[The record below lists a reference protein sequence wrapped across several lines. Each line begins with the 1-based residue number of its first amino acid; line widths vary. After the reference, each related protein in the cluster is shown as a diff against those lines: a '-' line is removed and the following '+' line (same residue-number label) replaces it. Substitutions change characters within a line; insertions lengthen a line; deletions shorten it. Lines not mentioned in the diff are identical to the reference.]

1 MTPPAVSEDPSRQ
14 TDSDA
19 APTRVLRIF
28 DTTLRDGEQSPG
40 ASLNVDEKVKIAH
53 QLQSLGVD
61 IIEAGFPITSQGDFD
76 AVRRIGAELTDPVVC
91 GLARC
96 VDADIDRAAEALEG
110 ADKPRIHVFCA
121 TSKIHLEHKFRKP
134 FEQIVDM
141 ARRGVERARKHVDNV
156 EFSPEDGSRT
166 GIDELETITRVAVEA
181 GATTVNIPDTVGY
194 ATPAEYGAIFSEL
207 RRRIPELDRDGV
219 VLSSHCHNDLGL
231 AVANSL
237 AAAMHG
243 AGQVECTVNG
253 IGERAGNAALEEIV
267 MALRT
272 RADAYAG
279 LATAIR
285 VKELYRTSRM
295 VSNLTGLS
303 VQRNKAVIGANAFAH
318 EAGIHQDGVLKNRD
332 TYEIMDP
339 RDIGVPE
346 SQLVL
351 GKHSGRH
358 ALADRVKGLGYTVDD
373 TQLEKVYERFKAL
386 ADRKKDVYDEDIEA
400 LVDQELDAEASQWG
414 LGPFK
419 VTSGSDETALA
430 LVELVDSS
438 GERRREAA
446 YGDGPIDAC
455 FTAIQ
460 MITGIV
466 ATLEDYSTRAVTRGK
481 DAQGEAQVV
490 LIHHGR
496 TVRGRGVSTDVIEAA
511 VLAYLSAMNRIR
523 TAEARKVAATTLD
536 GPGVDAEAEL
546 GQAAQNGAAQDP
558 PAPGTGP

>member
-1 MTPPAVSEDPSRQ
+1 MIQPDPPSQ
-14 TDSDA
+14 
-19 APTRVLRIF
+19 APRVLRIF

-40 ASLNVDEKVKIAH
+40 ASLNVDEKIKIAR
-53 QLQSLGVD
+53 QLEALGVD

-76 AVRRIGAELTDPVVC
+76 AVQQIGAELTEPVVC

-96 VDADIDRAAEALEG
+96 VDGDIDRAAKALET
-110 ADKPRIHVFCA
+110 AKKPRIHVFCA

-134 FEQIVDM
+134 FEQIVEM
-141 ARRGVERARKHVDNV
+141 ARRGVERARQYVDNV

-166 GIDELETITRVAVEA
+166 EIDDLEAITRVAVEA

-194 ATPAEYGAIFSEL
+194 ATPEEYGRIFAEL
-207 RRRIPELDRDGV
+207 RARIPELDRDGV

-231 AVANSL
+231 AVANSI
-237 AAAMHG
+237 AAATNG

-253 IGERAGNAALEEIV
+253 IGERAGNASLEEIV

-272 RADAYAG
+272 RADAYAP

-285 VKELYRTSRM
+285 VHEIYRTSRM

-318 EAGIHQDGVLKNRD
+318 EAGIHQDGVLKHRD

-358 ALADRVKGLGYTVDD
+358 ALADRVRSLGYAIDD
-373 TQLEKVYERFKAL
+373 EKLEKVYERFKAL

-400 LVDQELDAEASQWG
+400 LVDQEMETDSNLWA
-414 LGPFK
+414 LGPFT
-419 VTSGSDETALA
+419 VTAGSDDTAMA
-430 LVELVDSS
+430 LVELVDGS

-466 ATLEDYSTRAVTRGK
+466 ATLEDYATRAVTRGK
-481 DAQGEAQVV
+481 DAQGEAQVA
-490 LIHHGR
+490 LLHHGR

-511 VLAYLSAMNRIR
+511 VLAYVSAMNRIR

-536 GPGVDAEAEL
+536 DAAPAGDGA
-546 GQAAQNGAAQDP
+546 GQAAQNGAAP
-558 PAPGTGP
+558 ESGVGP